1 MQAMICIT
9 PEKGKQA
16 PQGRH
21 TQGHFPQIA
30 FCKRDIKCL
39 LVRRHTHSHID
50 TQLYAIQECFFARKI
65 LCVLCSAG
73 MVATSANVYFRS
85 SDCAASCCIM
95 PMKSH
100 FF

>member
-9 PEKGKQA
+9 PAKGKQA

-39 LVRRHTHSHID
+39 LVGGHTHSHID
-50 TQLYAIQECFFARKI
+50 TQLYATVECFFLLERYYVSSVQLAWSRHQQLYI
-65 LCVLCSAG
+65 LGPQIALLLAV
-73 MVATSANVYFRS
+73 
-85 SDCAASCCIM
+85 SC
-95 PMKSH
+95 P
-100 FF
+100 

>member
-1 MQAMICIT
+1 MICIT

-39 LVRRHTHSHID
+39 LVGGGDKMQSWNWP
-50 TQLYAIQECFFARKI
+50 
-65 LCVLCSAG
+65 VP
-73 MVATSANVYFRS
+73 TSGVIFQS
-85 SDCAASCCIM
+85 IKSICI
-95 PMKSH
+95 
-100 FF
+100 